1 MHLKLDRVGKVFHAG
16 PFATAKGRLVALSQV
31 SFEVGSGEVFGLLGE
46 TGSGK
51 TTLGRMIVGLIP
63 PSEGRVLLEGKEL
76 RVWLKRERKLFR
88 QKVQMVFQD
97 PFSSLNPTARV
108 REILLEPQKY
118 LLGRD
123 GEAERVEALREV
135 GLTAEILDRYPH
147 ELSGGQRQR
156 VSVARALI
164 VQPRLLVAD
173 EPVSMLDA
181 SLSASVMRL
190 FQDLHRQKRFTLVI
204 ISHDVRL
211 LEHLADRIGVL
222 YRGRLVELGER
233 DDVLTKP
240 LHPYTAE
247 LMRAVPR
254 KGKRLEEVT
263 VEVEEQVAEAACPY
277 YHRCPLREEAC
288 KAGPIPLQE
297 AGRRLVACP
306 PARRGV
312 AC

>member
-1 MHLKLDRVGKVFHAG
+1 MHLKIDRVGKVFHAG
-16 PFATAKGRLVALSQV
+16 AFATAKGRFVAVDRV
-31 SFEVGSGEVFGLLGE
+31 SFEVSSGEVFGLLGE

-51 TTLGRMIVGLIP
+51 TTLGRMIVGLIA
-63 PSEGRVLLEGKEL
+63 PSEGRIMLEGKEI
-76 RVWLKRERKLFR
+76 RVWLKREPKRFR
-88 QKVQMVFQD
+88 QNVQMVFQD

-123 GEAERVEALREV
+123 DEAERVEALREV
-135 GLTAEILDRYPH
+135 GLSPEMLDRYPH

-156 VSVARALI
+156 VSVARSLI
-164 VQPRLLVAD
+164 VRPRLLVAD

-190 FQDLHRQKRFTLVI
+190 FRDLHAKRKFTLLI

-222 YRGRLVELGER
+222 YRGRLVELGFVHE
-233 DDVLTKP
+233 VIKKP
-240 LHPYTAE
+240 LHPYTQE

-254 KGKRLEEVT
+254 KGKRIGEVA
-263 VEVEEQVAEAACPY
+263 VEVEEHTPQAACPF
-277 YHRCPLREEAC
+277 YHRCPLREDGC
-288 KAGPIPLQE
+288 WTGPILLE
-297 AGRRLVACP
+297 GSGAHLVACP
-306 PARRGV
+306 PALRQ
-312 AC
+312 AS